1 MSIFD
6 KNISEEKRKSLELA
20 EDSREAEWVCPS
32 FVAELFKGALRWDL
46 IYPYPEQSSEDK
58 KIGDDFLRSLE
69 NFLKANLDPDEV
81 DRTGE
86 IPQKVI
92 DGLVQMGAFAM
103 KIPQEYGGLGLS
115 QVNYNR
121 AIHLLATYCGS
132 TAVMLSAHQSIGVPQ
147 PLKLFGTEEQKRK
160 YLPRF
165 RQGDISGF
173 ALTEPEAGSD
183 PRLMKTT
190 AIPTEDGNFYLI
202 NGEKLWCTNGNIA
215 DVLVV
220 MAITPPK
227 IIHGK
232 ERQQITAFIVETKTS
247 GFEVAYR
254 CNFMGLHGIKNGI
267 IKFNNVKVPK
277 ENILWKTGEGLKLAL
292 ITLNTGRLTVPAAVT
307 GMGKWCLWV
316 SRKWARERKQWGHSI
331 GEHESIAMKLSFMAA
346 NTFAMDAIIWLASHM
361 ADNKNC
367 DFRLEAAIAKLF
379 STEISWKIV
388 DDALQIRGG
397 SGYETG
403 PSLRG
408 RGKDGLAVERVLRDA
423 RINRIIEG
431 TSEIMR
437 LFIAREALDTHL
449 KKIEPILSSR
459 TNIFQKLNA
468 AISMAIFYAFW
479 YPKLWFPSKS
489 VFKINKLPAPLNSHM
504 RFVEYSSRRL
514 ARRIFNKMAIYQKKL
529 ESKQNILN
537 RFVDIGA
544 DLFAMSAVCSYADGL
559 FKKRTGKDNS
569 LDLADLFC
577 REARIRI
584 TRQFQDV
591 SCNND
596 RLSNSI
602 AKKLLAGEYEWFE
615 NDIIK

>member
-6 KNISEEKRKSLELA
+6 KSISEEKRKSLELA
-20 EDSREAEWVCPS
+20 EESRETEWICPS

-46 IYPYPEQSSEDK
+46 IYPYPEQSHEDK
-58 KIGDDFLRSLE
+58 KTGDDFLRRLE
-69 NFLKANLDPDEV
+69 EFLRANLDPDEV

-92 DGLVQMGAFAM
+92 DGLMQMGAFAM
-103 KIPQEYGGLGLS
+103 KIPKEYCGLGLS

-121 AIHLLATYCGS
+121 AVHLLATYCGS

-165 RQGDISGF
+165 RTGDISGF
-173 ALTEPEAGSD
+173 ALTEPDAGSD

-190 AIPTEDGNFYLI
+190 ATPTEDGNYYLI

-215 DVLVV
+215 AVLVV
-220 MAITPPK
+220 MALTPPK
-227 IIHGK
+227 IVHGREK
-232 ERQQITAFIVETKTS
+232 QQITAFIVETNTP

-267 IKFNNVKVPK
+267 LKFNNVKVPK
-277 ENILWKTGEGLKLAL
+277 ENIIWKVGEGLKLAL

-307 GMGKWCLWV
+307 GMSKWCLWV
-316 SRKWARERKQWGHSI
+316 SRKWAKERRQWGHPI
-331 GEHESIAMKLSFMAA
+331 GEHETIASKLALMAA

-379 STEISWKIV
+379 STEISYKIV
-388 DDALQIRGG
+388 DDTVQIRGG
-397 SGYETG
+397 CGYETG
-403 PSLRG
+403 PSLKGRG
-408 RGKDGLAVERVLRDA
+408 RDGLAVERVMRDA

-459 TNIFQKLNA
+459 TNILQKFKA
-468 AISMAIFYAFW
+468 AISMVIFYTFW
-479 YPKLWFPSKS
+479 YPKLWLPQAS
-489 VFKINKLPAPLNSHM
+489 VFKINRLPSPLNKHM
-504 RFVEYSSRRL
+504 RFVEYSCRRL
-514 ARRIFNKMAIYQKKL
+514 ARGIFLKMSIYQKKL

-544 DLFAMSAVCSYADGL
+544 DLFAMSAVCSYADCL
-559 FKKRTGKDNS
+559 FKKGTDKKGS
-569 LDLADLFC
+569 IDLADLFC
-577 REARIRI
+577 KEARIMI
-584 TRQFQDV
+584 TRQFQDI
-591 SCNND
+591 SHNND
-596 RLSNSI
+596 RLSASI
-602 AKKLLAGEYEWFE
+602 ARGLLRDEYEWFE
-615 NDIIK
+615 NDIVK